1 MMHECT
7 SIIMNSFHLFLIFF
21 MSMFMSSSILLIK
34 GLLWRGVLKKQAKNE
49 NDQEKA
55 VWSLSLSSLAI
66 IIKRL
71 YVITYMCQNFGVRG
85 VREQILKHIHQP
97 SYLLSSDF
105 PNNLH

>member
-1 MMHECT
+1 MQECT

-55 VWSLSLSSLAI
+55 V
-66 IIKRL
+66 
-71 YVITYMCQNFGVRG
+71 
-85 VREQILKHIHQP
+85 
-97 SYLLSSDF
+97 
-105 PNNLH
+105 